1 MRRDKCRPYPHAF
14 CTEHKRCLNRF
25 FIGNT
30 ASEHHRQIHFTHKF
44 RQYIKTANFFH
55 RQGSAFI
62 YNLWHKFERLMRE
75 YPEIEL
81 ELVSNHRF
89 VNIVAEGFDAG
100 IRLGRDVAKDMIA
113 QRIAPDM
120 QMCVVASPDYWAKH
134 GTPNMPNELTS
145 HRCLRFRLPSTG
157 GIMAWEFVQTD
168 RTESPSSQKFLPQG
182 GFVATSST
190 FLHHA
195 AKQGAGVICTPKDSV
210 QTDLDKGILQE
221 VLANYAVSYEGY
233 HLYYPNNRQN
243 SPIFRALVACLKED

>member
-1 MRRDKCRPYPHAF
+1 M
-14 CTEHKRCLNRF
+14 LNRTTRSIHPTEAGEMLYHSLAVKF
-25 FIGNT
+25 ADIKQCVDDLSQFRNT
-30 ASEHHRQIHFTHKF
+30 LQGKLKIN
-44 RQYIKTANFFH
+44 ANDH
-55 RQGSAFI
+55 AFI
-62 YNLWHKFERLMRE
+62 YTLWHKFERLMRE

-89 VNIVAEGFDAG
+89 VDIVAEGFDAG

-134 GTPNMPNELTS
+134 GTPNTPNELTS

-182 GFVATSST
+182 EFVATSST

-195 AKQGAGVICTPKDSV
+195 AKQGAGVIWTPKDSV

-221 VLANYAVSYEGY
+221 MLANYVVSYEGY
-233 HLYYPNNRQN
+233 HLYYPNKRQN